1 MRQLRK
7 EDSGMISFLACA
19 MGRWYLLLTGWRTEG
34 EAARALG
41 DNAGLSAL
49 EQLQS
54 VFMSLDLWF
63 RRAGLE
69 A

>member
-1 MRQLRK
+1 MVFTTDRV
-7 EDSGMISFLACA
+7 G
-19 MGRWYLLLTGWRTEG
+19 RTEG
-34 EAARALG
+34 EPARALG
-41 DNAGLSAL
+41 NNAGLSAL